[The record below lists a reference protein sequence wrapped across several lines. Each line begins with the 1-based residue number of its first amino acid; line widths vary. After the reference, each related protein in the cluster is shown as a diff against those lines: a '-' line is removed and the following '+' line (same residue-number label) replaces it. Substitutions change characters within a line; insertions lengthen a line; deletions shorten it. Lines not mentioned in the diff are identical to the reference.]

1 MRCSGLPEPAASK
14 PVAFR
19 RALLGWYEAVRRDL
33 PWRESTDFYTVWISE
48 IMLQQTRVEAVIP
61 YYQRFLERFPDLA
74 ALAAAPEQDVL
85 AAWSGLGYYSRAR
98 NLQRAAKQVVAEGM
112 PATHAEILRLPGIG
126 VYTAAAVASIS
137 LNLPYAAVDGN
148 VIRVVSRL
156 TNDASESSAPAAR
169 RRFAETAQLLLDARR
184 PGDFNQAMME
194 LGATVC
200 LPTKPRCLLCPVQKF
215 CTAHSAGTQGSLPVK
230 LGKVPARRLDLDLLV
245 CWWEGRVG
253 LVRRSA
259 AESRLAG
266 FWELPQKPAD
276 DVPAGSFQAEF
287 THQIVNDRFRVRV
300 WVDESESRPG
310 FSGAFQWF
318 SPAELVGIPVTTIAR
333 KALNATTGGK
343 IPCSQESRSRSVTQ
357 GV

>member
-1 MRCSGLPEPAASK
+1 ML
-14 PVAFR
+14 V
-19 RALLGWYEAVRRDL
+19 
-33 PWRESTDFYTVWISE
+33 SE
-48 IMLQQTRVEAVIP
+48 IMLQHTRVEAVIP
-61 YYQRFLERFPDLA
+61 YFLAFLAKFPTA
-74 ALAAAPEQDVL
+74 AHLAAASEAEVL
-85 AAWSGLGYYSRAR
+85 TAWAGLGYYSRAR
-98 NLQRAAKQVVAEGM
+98 NLRSAAG
-112 PATHAEILRLPGIG
+112 ILAADAPVSWEACMKLPGVG
-126 VYTAAAVASIS
+126 PYTAAALASIS
-137 LNLPYAAVDGN
+137 LGAVRAAVDGN
-148 VIRVVSRL
+148 VMRVVSRL
-156 TNDASESSAPAAR
+156 TNDPSEISAALTK
-169 RRFAETAQLLLDARR
+169 RRFAEVAQTLLAPLR